1 MKKRLFA
8 LLLAAAL
15 ALTLAACGMFATG
28 LFLLYRAIVAVTT
41 CPWINEEGVRAGVG
55 VYMPWEDVHFGYVH
69 RRAQVKALRA
79 EVVRV
84 EHAAGHV
91 AHRAGAAEPDAAE
104 RGPVHAGR
112 KLCDDCGDAVADRL
126 RAQLNARGTAH
137 LPRDLARLAHKRALD
152 VCSAKVNADIVHGT
166 VLPTGKIFSRI
177 IPAAA
182 RNCKGSAALA
192 DGFFE
197 LFQRPL
203 FDAGDIAS

>member
-1 MKKRLFA
+1 MGQKEKLIKRLK
-8 LLLAAAL
+8 
-15 ALTLAACGMFATG
+15 T
-28 LFLLYRAIVAVTT
+28 
-41 CPWINEEGVRAGVG
+41 
-55 VYMPWEDVHFGYVH
+55 
-69 RRAQVKALRA
+69 K
-79 EVVRV
+79 
-84 EHAAGHV
+84 
-91 AHRAGAAEPDAAE
+91 
-104 RGPVHAGR
+104 
-112 KLCDDCGDAVADRL
+112 
-126 RAQLNARGTAH
+126 
-137 LPRDLARLAHKRALD
+137 PRDFTFDEAETLLGYLTYSRSNKGKTSGSRVMFTSEQHAPILLHKRALD